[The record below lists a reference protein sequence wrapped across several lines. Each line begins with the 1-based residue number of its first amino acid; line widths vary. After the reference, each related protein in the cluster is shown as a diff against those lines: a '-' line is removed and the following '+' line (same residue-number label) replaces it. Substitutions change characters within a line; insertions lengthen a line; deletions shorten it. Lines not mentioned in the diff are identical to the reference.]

1 MASSSQSHLHVVATI
16 TSPRIADSQRPLC
29 AVLCSTSIDSDDPN
43 LCTSINVTWGGG
55 SQCSSFYAICPA
67 NATSCILHTTGPQP
81 STLSGHINTTTFASC
96 GLPRNSSK
104 LSQTLHCSNSS
115 FIVAP
120 PLPVSTAQQ
129 LPSTTE
135 TISYTSRAATTTP
148 PPPSHSDSSL
158 ASSTISLL
166 SLLGGFLVVAC
177 VSFVIVRHRHRRR
190 RRDPSTNGP
199 AAHDDILDDDN
210 AYMAMSPK
218 PLLPPRAIPSDEQVL
233 SPTSP
238 TFLEYLD
245 SVDAFRSLWLS
256 MNAVRLVPVKGTS
269 RGLVAATV
277 QGNKHVLKG
286 IDYTTVEPSN
296 LFRFG
301 RAVQLVL
308 ALPVHPN
315 LTRITGVARINW
327 THQFAV
333 ASEFM
338 NKGSLTHHHVL
349 AFRSTADAPF
359 PRRQRLRLCADIA
372 AALVHLHALGC
383 VYGILHPE
391 KVLLH
396 EDVNQG
402 TLIAKLNVLA
412 MMDQAFVEVPQCAHR
427 LGSMLVPYIA
437 PESRHESKTYTAAG
451 DVYALGVII
460 AQLLTGRVPFE
471 ATYHDLGLVRGD
483 VHLVTH
489 PRAVPYDID
498 VNEGLREVLHA
509 STLSS
514 SINEFPCGVPRFT
527 NAPVE
532 NLVSSSPRPFSTI
545 ASALGPEAAVL
556 GPSSQP
562 PPTDASSP
570 AAPLVGG
577 IVGGLVVVALLA
589 FLLIQRSRRRPPPP
603 SPDLEGVPYTAA
615 SIIFTPN
622 PPAPVV
628 ASAADSSTPSFVRS
642 DIDDDIILD
651 ANHSSSAASRLVA
664 SRPDLIELWMPSL
677 DQVKPN
683 PLKGGDKD
691 LKVVT
696 VHGHK
701 LVVRTSSASGFLDAV
716 QFIRRFRHPHITSV
730 VGVGCLQTSQSE
742 VAVVTEF
749 LDQGSLG
756 AYLSRTVEL
765 VPLTR
770 LRLALDVG
778 RALQYLHATHNLA
791 YGGVHPDKILV
802 YRDHAASFDENTIVV
817 RAKLN
822 VFHLMTHEQRHQQRH
837 QKRHLYQPKRTC
849 CIPSSGVPNFVPFL
863 APERRQRMDP
873 PTKPSDVFALAVVV
887 GMIWTNERPHAALYD
902 QQGLVRGDVY
912 LATHPEETFPYLE
925 GKLTGMA
932 PSLSRVLWQCWH
944 VDPAA
949 RPTIDA
955 VVATLEQL
963 LS

>member
-1 MASSSQSHLHVVATI
+1 MS
-16 TSPRIADSQRPLC
+16 DRP
-29 AVLCSTSIDSDDPN
+29 
-43 LCTSINVTWGGG
+43 
-55 SQCSSFYAICPA
+55 
-67 NATSCILHTTGPQP
+67 
-81 STLSGHINTTTFASC
+81 
-96 GLPRNSSK
+96 
-104 LSQTLHCSNSS
+104 
-115 FIVAP
+115 AP
-120 PLPVSTAQQ
+120 TAG
-129 LPSTTE
+129 
-135 TISYTSRAATTTP
+135 AATTSTMP
-148 PPPSHSDSSL
+148 PP
-158 ASSTISLL
+158 TC
-166 SLLGGFLVVAC
+166 LGLC
-177 VSFVIVRHRHRRR
+177 VFNSNDPKDKDYCGV
-190 RRDPSTNGP
+190 DPST
-199 AAHDDILDDDN
+199 
-210 AYMAMSPK
+210 S
-218 PLLPPRAIPSDEQVL
+218 
-233 SPTSP
+233 TSP
-238 TFLEYLD
+238 ASCSD
-245 SVDAFRSLWLS
+245 GIRVVVQCPS
-256 MNAVRLVPVKGTS
+256 NTS
-269 RGLVAATV
+269 SCRV
-277 QGNKHVLKG
+277 
-286 IDYTTVEPSN
+286 PSN
-296 LFRFG
+296 L
-301 RAVQLVL
+301 
-308 ALPVHPN
+308 P
-315 LTRITGVARINW
+315 RILG
-327 THQFAV
+327 
-333 ASEFM
+333 ASVPSILGEFDRWI
-338 NKGSLTHHHVL
+338 GH
-349 AFRSTADAPF
+349 
-359 PRRQRLRLCADIA
+359 A
-372 AALVHLHALGC
+372 ATTPSVC
-383 VYGILHPE
+383 
-391 KVLLH
+391 
-396 EDVNQG
+396 
-402 TLIAKLNVLA
+402 
-412 MMDQAFVEVPQCAHR
+412 R
-427 LGSMLVPYIA
+427 
-437 PESRHESKTYTAAG
+437 
-451 DVYALGVII
+451 
-460 AQLLTGRVPFE
+460 
-471 ATYHDLGLVRGD
+471 
-483 VHLVTH
+483 
-489 PRAVPYDID
+489 
-498 VNEGLREVLHA
+498 

-628 ASAADSSTPSFVRS
+628 ASAAGSSTPSVVRS

-716 QFIRRFRHPHITSV
+716 EFIRRFRHPHITSV

-932 PSLSRVLWQCWH
+932 PSLSRVLRQCWH